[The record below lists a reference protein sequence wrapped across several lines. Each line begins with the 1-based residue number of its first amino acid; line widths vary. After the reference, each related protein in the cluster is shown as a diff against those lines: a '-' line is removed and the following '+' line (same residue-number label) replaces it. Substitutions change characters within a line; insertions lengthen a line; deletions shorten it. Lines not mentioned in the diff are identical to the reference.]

1 MNVVDNEVKPVV
13 DETCISLEGKTAPDG
28 EEVMRKIDRESR
40 FRKNMQGFWKY
51 SLIVV
56 SCIFIAYHLITSRF
70 GMPPAFQH
78 RAIHLGFI
86 LTLVWMYYPAGQKS
100 ITTRPS
106 YIDMGLIVLTVGLTI
121 FTYFNIDALALRAGR
136 AVSADY
142 IYGAFYL
149 LLVLEA
155 CRRVSGPGL
164 LALAIIFLLYAYLG
178 PYMPGVL
185 SHRGYSVHRLIYQM
199 YLTTQGIFGQPI
211 GIAATY
217 LVLFIVFSNL
227 LGKSGLGSLFND
239 LAMAIG
245 GGLTGGPAK
254 VAVLA
259 SALVGMINGSSATNV
274 ATSGA
279 FTIPLMKRVGYKPYF
294 AGAVEAA
301 ASTGGQIMPPI
312 MGTVAFIM
320 AEFLGISYLTIAGAA
335 LIPAILYFAAVFFQ
349 IDLRARKIGLQGVCR
364 EDMPSVSKALKTYG
378 HMIIPIFVLIY
389 LLFEGYTP
397 IYAAFYSCVFT
408 WVLSLFRKETR
419 MGVKELVDL
428 SVTSARACVSLSV
441 AMANAGFVVGVLSMT
456 GIGII
461 LADNIV
467 ALSHGSLLITLF
479 LTMVVSIILGMGLP
493 TSACYII
500 AASIAVPILRE
511 MGVVSFLP
519 ICSFLLCVSFHS
531 DASGCLIRLRWGRHG
546 GGGYMKSDGL
556 PCDYPCR
563 FYRSL
568 LFCVCAGDPFGYRD
582 FSKHRLGRYHR
593 PHRDG
598 TTRGRDGGVFPYAA
612 STLAQEPFPGVRG
625 DVDDAWNTLGFYR
638 FRCYHAAAVFLAL
651 CFARKN
657 RRYRIKPVIRNN
669 ATKT

>member
-1 MNVVDNEVKPVV
+1 MNVVDNEIKPAVE
-13 DETCISLEGKTAPDG
+13 ETCISLEEKTVPDG

-40 FRKNMQGFWKY
+40 YRKNMQGFWKNG
-51 SLIVV
+51 LIIL

-86 LTLVWMYYPAGQKS
+86 LTLVWMYYPAGKRS

-106 YIDMGLIVLTVGLTI
+106 YLDMGLIVLTVGLTI
-121 FTYFNIDALALRAGR
+121 FTYFNIDALSLRAGR
-136 AVSADY
+136 AVNSDY
-142 IYGAFYL
+142 IYGAFYI

-312 MGTVAFIM
+312 MGTGAFIM
-320 AEFLGISYLTIAGAA
+320 AEFLGISYLTIAAAA

-511 MGVVSFLP
+511 MGVV
-519 ICSFLLCVSFHS
+519 
-531 DASGCLIRLRWGRHG
+531 
-546 GGGYMKSDGL
+546 GL
-556 PCDYPCR
+556 PAHMFV
-563 FYRSL
+563 FYYACLSTVTPPVALSAYVGAGMAGADTNEVGWAALRLSLAGFIVPFFFVYAPEILLVTGSSVSIAWAAFTGLIGTALLAVAMEGYFLMLLPLWLRSL
-568 LFCVCAGDPFGYRD
+568 FLVSAVTLMMPGTYSDFIGFGV
-582 FSKHRLGRYHR
+582 
-593 PHRDG
+593 
-598 TTRGRDGGVFPYAA
+598 T
-612 STLAQEPFPGVRG
+612 
-625 DVDDAWNTLGFYR
+625 
-638 FRCYHAAAVFLAL
+638 AAAVF
-651 CFARKN
+651 FAYVLRKKKN
-657 RRYRIKPVIRNN
+657 RRYCIKL
-669 ATKT
+669 